1 MVYGWFCCVVVVV
14 AVVVALWCYR
24 SQEGR
29 KRRGNGAGTEP
40 EQRGDGTE
48 KELEMTDLRLVLV

>member
-1 MVYGWFCCVVVVV
+1 MALICCVVVVV
-14 AVVVALWCYR
+14 SVVVALWRYG

-29 KRRGNGAGTEP
+29 KRRRNGAGKEP

-48 KELEMTDLRLVLV
+48 KELEVTDLRLVLV

>member
-1 MVYGWFCCVVVVV
+1 MICCVVVVV

-40 EQRGDGTE
+40 ERRGDGTE
-48 KELEMTDLRLVLV
+48 KELEVSDLRLVLV